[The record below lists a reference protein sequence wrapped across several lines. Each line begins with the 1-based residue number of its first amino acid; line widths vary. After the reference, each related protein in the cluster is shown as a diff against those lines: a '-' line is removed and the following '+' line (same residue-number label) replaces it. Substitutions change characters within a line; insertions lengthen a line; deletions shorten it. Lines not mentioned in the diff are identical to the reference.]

1 MHCEM
6 RRPTYTFNVMNIS
19 NECLALRSNA
29 CLRQRLARIE
39 CMASRTNRRPLAFST
54 RRPVRPVRPSLPVH
68 QARRRDPEDDPDYV
82 PLFGAPP
89 KPSKSGDANQ
99 RIGLKRNRVKKKLLP
114 TMNTMGTIDT
124 TGMTDTSGAT
134 TATTAT
140 SVARD
145 DDDDDDEYTPDEAE
159 IEYVAFSGDDDDGV
173 EFVQDVK
180 SVEEMD
186 QATLRAMMMAAGDGD
201 GEFDEF
207 VDDEDDV
214 TLEDRPRLAGK
225 RLPAEVR
232 CFDTARILVKGGDGG
247 RGCVAFRREKFV
259 PKGGPSGGNGGNGG
273 SVYVEADEALS
284 SLSIF
289 RRKVHFRASP
299 GTPGTGS
306 DCHGAAG
313 EDLVIKVPPGTI
325 IRRAGANKEEPP
337 LAEILREGERALL
350 AVGGRGGRGNLAFKS
365 GRNNA
370 PTLAEYGEVCSEMWL
385 DVELRLVADVGIIGV
400 PNAGKSTLLS
410 VLSNAKPKVAD
421 YPFTTLVPNLGVN
434 TLDFRETVFADVP
447 GLLEGAH
454 SGIGLGH
461 QFLRHCQRCKVLVHV
476 IDGTSPDPLGDYDA
490 IQTELRLFSPE
501 LAGKPQVVAYN
512 KMDVPDSS
520 DYWDEIQSGLRERG
534 VLDVDVL
541 SMSAVAQVGVS
552 EVVRRV
558 RRVLDDLPVGEET
571 PEAVITSGEV
581 ERDAHRRADARIGE
595 FFIEEQPGFTPRVF
609 IVKGEAIERF
619 AQMTDWSYYEAT
631 RRFQGVLDAA
641 GITKALRAKGIEEG
655 DTVVIGDM
663 EFEHSDERDEGAM
676 VERWHKERRM
686 AGIAAKGS
694 ARWPHPQ

>member
-1 MHCEM
+1 M
-6 RRPTYTFNVMNIS
+6 
-19 NECLALRSNA
+19 
-29 CLRQRLARIE
+29 
-39 CMASRTNRRPLAFST
+39 
-54 RRPVRPVRPSLPVH
+54 
-68 QARRRDPEDDPDYV
+68 
-82 PLFGAPP
+82 FGGPP
-89 KPSKSGDANQ
+89 KPSRSGDASQ
-99 RIGLKRNRVKKKLLP
+99 RIGLKKTAKKKVLP
-114 TMNTMGTIDT
+114 TP
-124 TGMTDTSGAT
+124 T
-134 TATTAT
+134 TAEHDQGGTTPSSSENGLV
-140 SVARD
+140 SVRVNASNGSGLAD
-145 DDDDDDEYTPDEAE
+145 YEEYTPDEADV
-159 IEYVAFSGDDDDGV
+159 EYVAFGGDDDDEGV
-173 EFVQDVK
+173 EFIGQ
-180 SVEEMD
+180 MD
-186 QATLRAMMMAAGDGD
+186 EAALRAMMMKKGGDVGDGD
-201 GEFDEF
+201 EDYGDYGEYDELEYEYDDGAFDAEES
-207 VDDEDDV
+207 DKEK
-214 TLEDRPRLAGK
+214 PRVAGK
-225 RLPAEVR
+225 RLPADVR

-247 RGCVAFRREKFV
+247 RGCVAFRREKYV
-259 PKGGPSGGNGGNGG
+259 PEGGPSGGNGGNGG
-273 SVYVEADEALS
+273 SVYVEADESMNSLS
-284 SLSIF
+284 SF

-299 GTPGTGS
+299 GTPGMGS

-313 EDLVIKVPPGTI
+313 KDLVIKVPPGTI
-325 IRRAGANKEEPP
+325 IRRAKASKDEPP

-365 GRNNA
+365 SQNNA
-370 PTLAEYGEVCSEMWL
+370 PTLAEYGEVCSEVWL

-461 QFLRHCQRCKVLVHV
+461 QFLRHCQRCRVLVHV

-490 IQTELRLFSPE
+490 IQTELRLFSPA

-520 DYWDEIQSGLRERG
+520 DYWDEIRAGLRERG
-534 VLDVDVL
+534 VMDEDILA
-541 SMSAVAQVGVS
+541 MSAVAQVGVS

-558 RRVLDDLPVGEET
+558 RRVLDDLPVEDET
-571 PEAVITSGEV
+571 AEAVVTSGEV
-581 ERDAHRRADARIGE
+581 ERDALRRADARIGE
-595 FFIEEQPGFTPRVF
+595 FSIEEQPGFTPRVF
-609 IVKGEAIERF
+609 VVKGEAIERF

-641 GITKALRAKGIEEG
+641 GITKSLRAKGIQEG
-655 DTVVIGDM
+655 DTVIIGEM
-663 EFEHSDERDEGAM
+663 EFEHSDERSEGAM
-676 VERWHKERRM
+676 VEKFHRERRM

>member
-1 MHCEM
+1 M
-6 RRPTYTFNVMNIS
+6 
-19 NECLALRSNA
+19 
-29 CLRQRLARIE
+29 
-39 CMASRTNRRPLAFST
+39 
-54 RRPVRPVRPSLPVH
+54 
-68 QARRRDPEDDPDYV
+68 
-82 PLFGAPP
+82 FGGPP
-89 KPSKSGDANQ
+89 KPSRSGDASQ
-99 RIGLKRNRVKKKLLP
+99 RIGLKKTAKKKVLP
-114 TMNTMGTIDT
+114 TP
-124 TGMTDTSGAT
+124 T
-134 TATTAT
+134 TAEHDQGGTTPSSSENGLV
-140 SVARD
+140 SVRVNASNGSGLAD
-145 DDDDDDEYTPDEAE
+145 YEEYTPDEADV
-159 IEYVAFSGDDDDGV
+159 EYVAFGGDDDDEGV
-173 EFVQDVK
+173 EFIGQ
-180 SVEEMD
+180 MD
-186 QATLRAMMMAAGDGD
+186 EAALRAMMMKKGGDVGDGD
-201 GEFDEF
+201 EDYGDYGEYDELEYEYDDGAFDAEES
-207 VDDEDDV
+207 DKEK
-214 TLEDRPRLAGK
+214 PRVAGK
-225 RLPAEVR
+225 RLPADVR

-247 RGCVAFRREKFV
+247 RGCVAFRREKYV

-273 SVYVEADEALS
+273 SVYVEADESMNSLS
-284 SLSIF
+284 SF

-299 GTPGTGS
+299 GTPGMGS

-313 EDLVIKVPPGTI
+313 KDLVIKVPPGTI
-325 IRRAGANKEEPP
+325 IRRAKASKDEPP

-365 GRNNA
+365 SQNNA
-370 PTLAEYGEVCSEMWL
+370 PTLAEYGEVCSEVWL

-461 QFLRHCQRCKVLVHV
+461 QFLRHCQRCRVLVHV

-490 IQTELRLFSPE
+490 IQTELRLFSPA

-520 DYWDEIQSGLRERG
+520 DYWDEIRAGLRERG
-534 VLDVDVL
+534 VMDEDILA
-541 SMSAVAQVGVS
+541 MSAVAQVGVS

-558 RRVLDDLPVGEET
+558 RRVLDDLPVEDET
-571 PEAVITSGEV
+571 AEAVVTSGEV
-581 ERDAHRRADARIGE
+581 ERDALRRADARIGE
-595 FFIEEQPGFTPRVF
+595 FSIEEQPGFTPRVF
-609 IVKGEAIERF
+609 VVKGEAIERF

-641 GITKALRAKGIEEG
+641 GITKSLRAKGIQEG
-655 DTVVIGDM
+655 DTVIIGEM
-663 EFEHSDERDEGAM
+663 EFEHSDERSEGAM
-676 VERWHKERRM
+676 VEKFHRERRM

>member
-1 MHCEM
+1 MHGAPSACGVPAM
-6 RRPTYTFNVMNIS
+6 HVLRGHHSIHASLSGTSSARRV
-19 NECLALRSNA
+19 
-29 CLRQRLARIE
+29 
-39 CMASRTNRRPLAFST
+39 PL
-54 RRPVRPVRPSLPVH
+54 PSH
-68 QARRRDPEDDPDYV
+68 QARRRDIEDDPDYA
-82 PLFGAPP
+82 PLFGGPP
-89 KPSKSGDANQ
+89 RPSRSRDATQ
-99 RIGLKRNRVKKKLLP
+99 RIGLKKTAKKKLLP
-114 TMNTMGTIDT
+114 TT
-124 TGMTDTSGAT
+124 TERDQGVVTPTVVQNGSTEVHGSSSNGSGHA
-134 TATTAT
+134 
-140 SVARD
+140 D
-145 DDDDDDEYTPDEAE
+145 YEEYTPDEADV
-159 IEYVAFSGDDDDGV
+159 EYVAFGGDDDDDGV
-173 EFVQDVK
+173 EFVGHLDEAAV
-180 SVEEMD
+180 
-186 QATLRAMMMAAGDGD
+186 RAMMMKGGAIGGDEEDGDYDEELEYEYEYVEDGFGDG
-201 GEFDEF
+201 
-207 VDDEDDV
+207 
-214 TLEDRPRLAGK
+214 TDREKPRVAGK

-273 SVYVEADEALS
+273 SVYVEADE
-284 SLSIF
+284 SLNSLASF

-299 GTPGTGS
+299 GTPGMGS

-313 EDLVIKVPPGTI
+313 KDLVIKVPPGTI
-325 IRRAGANKEEPP
+325 IRRAKADKDEPP

-365 GRNNA
+365 SQNNA
-370 PTLAEYGEVCSEMWL
+370 PTLAEYGEACSEVWL

-454 SGIGLGH
+454 SGVGLGH
-461 QFLRHCQRCKVLVHV
+461 QFLRHCQRCRVLVHV

-490 IQTELRLFSPE
+490 IQTELRLFSPA

-520 DYWDEIQSGLRERG
+520 DYWDEIRAGLRERG
-534 VLDVDVL
+534 VLEEDIL
-541 SMSAVAQVGVS
+541 PMSAVAQVGVS

-558 RRVLDDLPVGEET
+558 RCVLDDLPVEDET
-571 PEAVITSGEV
+571 AEAVVTSGEV
-581 ERDAHRRADARIGE
+581 ERDALRRADARIGE
-595 FFIEEQPGFTPRVF
+595 FSIEEQPGFTPRVF

-641 GITKALRAKGIEEG
+641 GITKALRAKGIQEG
-655 DTVVIGDM
+655 DTVIIGEM
-663 EFEHSDERDEGAM
+663 EFEHSDERSEGVM
-676 VERWHKERRM
+676 VEKFHRERRM

>member
-1 MHCEM
+1 MHLQVQTTNAPSWRASA
-6 RRPTYTFNVMNIS
+6 RRVP
-19 NECLALRSNA
+19 LP
-29 CLRQRLARIE
+29 AR
-39 CMASRTNRRPLAFST
+39 
-54 RRPVRPVRPSLPVH
+54 H
-68 QARRRDPEDDPDYV
+68 ARRRDIEDDPDYV
-82 PLFGAPP
+82 PLFGGPP
-89 KPSKSGDANQ
+89 KPSKSGEASQ
-99 RIGLKRNRVKKKLLP
+99 RIGLKRNKAKKKLLP
-114 TMNTMGTIDT
+114 TVEPGQGADIKLGPQKGETVA
-124 TGMTDTSGAT
+124 SGKAYHESIP
-134 TATTAT
+134 AEYE
-140 SVARD
+140 
-145 DDDDDDEYTPDEAE
+145 EYTPDEAE
-159 IEYVAFSGDDDDGV
+159 IEYVAFSGEDDDGV
-173 EFVQDVK
+173 EFM
-180 SVEEMD
+180 EHMD
-186 QATLRAMMMAAGDGD
+186 DATLQALMAGEDVDDGGYDSEYND
-201 GEFDEF
+201 GYDYEYDDEEFDS
-207 VDDEDDV
+207 DE
-214 TLEDRPRLAGK
+214 EEREEKPRLAGK

-273 SVYVEADEALS
+273 SVYVEADA
-284 SLSIF
+284 SLNSLASF
-289 RRKVHFRASP
+289 RRQVHFRASP
-299 GTPGTGS
+299 GTPGMGS

-313 EDLVIKVPPGTI
+313 KDLVIKVPPGTI
-325 IRRAGANKEEPP
+325 IRRAHANKDDPP

-365 GRNNA
+365 ARNNA

-490 IQTELRLFSPE
+490 IQTELRLFSPA
-501 LAGKPQVVAYN
+501 LASKPQVVAYN

-520 DYWDEIQSGLRERG
+520 DYWDEIQAGLRERG
-534 VLDVDVL
+534 VLDENIL
-541 SMSAVAQVGVS
+541 PMSAVAQAGVN

-558 RRVLDDLPVGEET
+558 RDVLDDLPVEDET
-571 PEAVITSGEV
+571 AEAVITSGEV
-581 ERDAHRRADARIGE
+581 ERDALRRADARIGE
-595 FFIEEQPGFTPRVF
+595 FSIEEQPGFTPRVF

-663 EFEHSDERDEGAM
+663 EFEHSDERSEGAM
-676 VERWHKERRM
+676 VEKFHRERRM

>member
-1 MHCEM
+1 
-6 RRPTYTFNVMNIS
+6 MNAHA
-19 NECLALRSNA
+19 CALRGVTGLFRPCQPGCNSTGTKP
-29 CLRQRLARIE
+29 RL
-39 CMASRTNRRPLAFST
+39 PL
-54 RRPVRPVRPSLPVH
+54 P

-89 KPSKSGDANQ
+89 KPSKSGDASQ
-99 RIGLKRNRVKKKLLP
+99 RIGLKKNKAKKKLLP
-114 TMNTMGTIDT
+114 TVEQVSGGTKERQKRGEGT
-124 TGMTDTSGAT
+124 NAS
-134 TATTAT
+134 
-140 SVARD
+140 SQLD
-145 DDDDDDEYTPDEAE
+145 DFDEEDYGEYTPDEAE
-159 IEYVAFSGDDDDGV
+159 IEYVAFSGDDDGV
-173 EFVQDVK
+173 EFVE
-180 SVEEMD
+180 SGSMD
-186 QATLRAMMMAAGDGD
+186 EAALQAMMMREESGE

-207 VDDEDDV
+207 EYEEFDEFDDDDDDDEDQPKSSK
-214 TLEDRPRLAGK
+214 RRLAGK

-273 SVYVEADEALS
+273 SVYVEADESLNSLS
-284 SLSIF
+284 SF
-289 RRKVHFRASP
+289 RRQVHFRATP
-299 GTPGTGS
+299 GTPGMGS

-313 EDLVIKVPPGTI
+313 KDLVIKVPPGTI
-325 IRRAGANKEEPP
+325 IRRAGAAKEDPP

-365 GRNNA
+365 ARNNA
-370 PTLAEYGEVCSEMWL
+370 PTLAEYGEVCSEVWL

-476 IDGTSPDPLGDYDA
+476 IDGTSPDPLGDFDA
-490 IQTELRLFSPE
+490 IQTELRLFSPA

-520 DYWDEIQSGLRERG
+520 DYWDEIQVGLRERG
-534 VLDVDVL
+534 VLDEDIL
-541 SMSAVAQVGVS
+541 AMSAVAQVGVS

-558 RRVLDDLPVGEET
+558 RRVLDDLPAEDET
-571 PEAVITSGEV
+571 AEAVITSGEV
-581 ERDAHRRADARIGE
+581 ERDALRRADARIGE
-595 FFIEEQPGFTPRVF
+595 FSIEEQPGFTPRVF
-609 IVKGEAIERF
+609 IVRGEAIERF

-663 EFEHSDERDEGAM
+663 EFEHSDERSEGAM
-676 VERWHKERRM
+676 VEKWHKERRM

>member
-1 MHCEM
+1 MHSTSSPCCAPAM
-6 RRPTYTFNVMNIS
+6 HGHHHTTH
-19 NECLALRSNA
+19 A
-29 CLRQRLARIE
+29 CP
-39 CMASRTNRRPLAFST
+39 SRTSTSRRVPLPAH
-54 RRPVRPVRPSLPVH
+54 R
-68 QARRRDPEDDPDYV
+68 ARRRDIEDDPDYV
-82 PLFGAPP
+82 PLFGGPP
-89 KPSKSGDANQ
+89 KPSKSRDTSQ
-99 RIGLKRNRVKKKLLP
+99 RIGLKKTVKKKLLP
-114 TMNTMGTIDT
+114 TPT
-124 TGMTDTSGAT
+124 TVEPDQREVTPTVTQNGSMELRGDSPNGSDHA
-134 TATTAT
+134 
-140 SVARD
+140 D
-145 DDDDDDEYTPDEAE
+145 YEEYTPDEADV
-159 IEYVAFSGDDDDGV
+159 EYVAFGGDDDDGV
-173 EFVQDVK
+173 EFVGHLDDA
-180 SVEEMD
+180 EI
-186 QATLRAMMMAAGDGD
+186 RAMMMEGGADGD
-201 GEFDEF
+201 GEDYGEYDHELEQEYVDGEFGGDEN
-207 VDDEDDV
+207 DAEK
-214 TLEDRPRLAGK
+214 PRVAGK

-273 SVYVEADEALS
+273 SVYVEADE
-284 SLSIF
+284 SLNSLASF

-299 GTPGTGS
+299 GTPGMGS

-313 EDLVIKVPPGTI
+313 KDLVIKVPPGTI
-325 IRRAGANKEEPP
+325 IRRAKASKGESP

-365 GRNNA
+365 SQNNA
-370 PTLAEYGEVCSEMWL
+370 PTLAEYGEVCSEVWL

-461 QFLRHCQRCKVLVHV
+461 QFLRHCQRCRVLVHV

-490 IQTELRLFSPE
+490 IQTELRLFSPA

-520 DYWDEIQSGLRERG
+520 DYWDEIRAGLHERG
-534 VLDVDVL
+534 VLDEDVL
-541 SMSAVAQVGVS
+541 PMSAVAQVGVS
-552 EVVRRV
+552 EIVRRV
-558 RRVLDDLPVGEET
+558 RRILDDLPVEDET
-571 PEAVITSGEV
+571 VEAVVTSGEV
-581 ERDAHRRADARIGE
+581 ERDALRRADARIGE
-595 FFIEEQPGFTPRVF
+595 FSIEEQPGFTPRVF

-641 GITKALRAKGIEEG
+641 GITKALRAKGIQEG
-655 DTVVIGDM
+655 DTVIIGEM
-663 EFEHSDERDEGAM
+663 EFEHSDERSEGAM
-676 VERWHKERRM
+676 VEKFHRERRM

>member
-1 MHCEM
+1 
-6 RRPTYTFNVMNIS
+6 MNAHA
-19 NECLALRSNA
+19 CALRGVTGLFRPFQPGCNSTGTKP
-29 CLRQRLARIE
+29 RL
-39 CMASRTNRRPLAFST
+39 PL
-54 RRPVRPVRPSLPVH
+54 P

-89 KPSKSGDANQ
+89 KPSKSSDASQ
-99 RIGLKRNRVKKKLLP
+99 RIGLKKNKAKKKLLP
-114 TMNTMGTIDT
+114 NVEHVSGGTKERQKRGEGTNASSQLNDFDEEEY
-124 TGMTDTSGAT
+124 G
-134 TATTAT
+134 
-140 SVARD
+140 
-145 DDDDDDEYTPDEAE
+145 EYTLDEAE
-159 IEYVAFSGDDDDGV
+159 IEYVAFSGDDDGV
-173 EFVQDVK
+173 EFVE
-180 SVEEMD
+180 SGSMD
-186 QATLRAMMMAAGDGD
+186 EAALQAMMMREESGE

-207 VDDEDDV
+207 KYEDFDEFDDDDDEDQPKSSK
-214 TLEDRPRLAGK
+214 RRLAGK

-273 SVYVEADEALS
+273 SVYVEADESLNSLS
-284 SLSIF
+284 SF
-289 RRKVHFRASP
+289 RRQVHFRATP
-299 GTPGTGS
+299 GTPGMGS

-313 EDLVIKVPPGTI
+313 KDLVIKVPPGTI
-325 IRRAGANKEEPP
+325 IRRAGAAKEDPP

-365 GRNNA
+365 ARNNA
-370 PTLAEYGEVCSEMWL
+370 PTLAEYGEVCSEVWL

-476 IDGTSPDPLGDYDA
+476 IDGTSPDPLGDFDA
-490 IQTELRLFSPE
+490 IQTELRLFSPA

-520 DYWDEIQSGLRERG
+520 DYWDEIQVGLRERG
-534 VLDVDVL
+534 VLDQDIL
-541 SMSAVAQVGVS
+541 AMSAVAQVGVS

-558 RRVLDDLPVGEET
+558 RRVLDGLPAEDET
-571 PEAVITSGEV
+571 AEAVITSGEV
-581 ERDAHRRADARIGE
+581 ERDALRRADARIGE
-595 FFIEEQPGFTPRVF
+595 FSIEEQPGFTPRVF
-609 IVKGEAIERF
+609 IVRGEAIERF

-663 EFEHSDERDEGAM
+663 EFEHSDERSEGAM
-676 VERWHKERRM
+676 VEKWHKERRM

>member
-1 MHCEM
+1 MHVHHLTTQVCPSRASSA
-6 RRPTYTFNVMNIS
+6 RRV
-19 NECLALRSNA
+19 
-29 CLRQRLARIE
+29 
-39 CMASRTNRRPLAFST
+39 PL
-54 RRPVRPVRPSLPVH
+54 PSH
-68 QARRRDPEDDPDYV
+68 HARRRDIEDEPGYV
-82 PLFGAPP
+82 PLFGGPP
-89 KPSKSGDANQ
+89 KPSRSGDASQ
-99 RIGLKRNRVKKKLLP
+99 RIGLKKTAKKKVLP
-114 TMNTMGTIDT
+114 TP
-124 TGMTDTSGAT
+124 T
-134 TATTAT
+134 TAEHDQGGTTPSSSENGLV
-140 SVARD
+140 SVRVNASNGSGLAD
-145 DDDDDDEYTPDEAE
+145 YEEYTPDEADV
-159 IEYVAFSGDDDDGV
+159 EYVAFGGDDDDEGV
-173 EFVQDVK
+173 EFIGQ
-180 SVEEMD
+180 MD
-186 QATLRAMMMAAGDGD
+186 EAALRAMMMKKGGDVGDGD
-201 GEFDEF
+201 EDYGDYGEYDELEYEYDDGAFDAEES
-207 VDDEDDV
+207 DKEK
-214 TLEDRPRLAGK
+214 PRVAGK
-225 RLPAEVR
+225 RLPADVR

-247 RGCVAFRREKFV
+247 RGCVAFRREKYV

-273 SVYVEADEALS
+273 SVYVEADESMNSLS
-284 SLSIF
+284 SF

-299 GTPGTGS
+299 GTPGMGS

-313 EDLVIKVPPGTI
+313 KDLVIKVPRGTI
-325 IRRAGANKEEPP
+325 IRRAKASKDEPP

-365 GRNNA
+365 SQNNA
-370 PTLAEYGEVCSEMWL
+370 PTLAEYGEVCSEVWL

-461 QFLRHCQRCKVLVHV
+461 QFLRHCQRCRVLVHV

-490 IQTELRLFSPE
+490 IQTELRLFSPA

-520 DYWDEIQSGLRERG
+520 DYWDEIRAGLRERG
-534 VLDVDVL
+534 VMDEDILA
-541 SMSAVAQVGVS
+541 MSAVAQVGVS

-558 RRVLDDLPVGEET
+558 LDDLPVEDET
-571 PEAVITSGEV
+571 AEAVVTSGEV
-581 ERDAHRRADARIGE
+581 ERDALRRADARIGE
-595 FFIEEQPGFTPRVF
+595 FSIEEQPGFTPRVF
-609 IVKGEAIERF
+609 VVKGEAIERF

-641 GITKALRAKGIEEG
+641 GITKSLRAKGIQEG
-655 DTVVIGDM
+655 DTVIIGEM
-663 EFEHSDERDEGAM
+663 EFEHSDERSEGAM
-676 VERWHKERRM
+676 VEKFHRERRM